1 MKPLRV
7 VIAAPWGERA
17 GGAEQM
23 LWTLLRHLDRERIEP
38 ILVFLSPGPFA
49 GESSAL
55 GFESLTIDAGR
66 LRQPRAYASA
76 VRRLAALIRER
87 KPDLVAAW
95 SAKAHLYLGVA
106 NVLARSGAPA
116 VWWQH
121 GITTGGGID
130 RTATLIRA
138 RAIGC
143 SSEACATAQSRLRP
157 RRRTFVVYPGVELE
171 TAEHRVSRAELGI
184 PEDAWVVGSVG
195 RLQPSKGHARVI
207 SAVAELRE
215 QGIPA
220 VGLIVGGE
228 SFGLSRGHAAELAH
242 LVDERGLG
250 TAIVFTGQ
258 VERSTPYYAV
268 MDAVAL
274 ASDAEGFGLTVVEA
288 LLAQCPVVTC
298 TPGGPAEIIEHG
310 VSGLVVDS
318 AGLTGALAAIA
329 TDAELARSLASAG
342 VQRAATF
349 AGDRSARLFTD
360 AAQRLSRGAD

>member
-1 MKPLRV
+1 VKPLRV
-7 VIAAPWGERA
+7 LIVAPWGERA
-17 GGAEQM
+17 GGSEQM
-23 LWTLLRHLDRERIEP
+23 LWALLRHINRDRIEAVV
-38 ILVFLSPGPFA
+38 VFLAPGPFA
-49 GESSAL
+49 EEVSGL
-55 GFESLTIDAGR
+55 GFDSLTIAAGR

-76 VRRLAALIRER
+76 VRRLAELIRAQ

-130 RTATLIRA
+130 RTATVIRA

-143 SSEACATAQSRLRP
+143 SSEACAAAQSRLHP
-157 RRRTFVVYPGVELE
+157 RRRTFVVYPGVEPEPADHLL
-171 TAEHRVSRAELGI
+171 SRAELGI

-207 SAVAELRE
+207 SAVAALRE

-220 VGLIVGGE
+220 AGLIVGGE
-228 SFGLSRGHAAELAH
+228 AFGLSRGHAAELAH
-242 LVDERGLG
+242 LVDELDLG
-250 TAIVFTGQ
+250 DAIVFTGQ

-268 MDAVAL
+268 MDAVAV

-288 LLAQCPVVTC
+288 LLAQRPVVTC
-298 TPGGPAEIIEHG
+298 AAGGPAEIIEHG
-310 VSGLVVDS
+310 VSGLVVDDE
-318 AGLTGALAAIA
+318 GLTGALAAIA
-329 TDAELARSLASAG
+329 TDEELARSLAAAG
-342 VQRAATF
+342 AQRATTF
-349 AGDRSARLFTD
+349 DADQSARVFTD
-360 AAQRLSRGAD
+360 AVQRLLREVG